1 MKVVIN
7 GKEKQIDEKLTILNL
22 LNEFNLKPKVTV
34 VEINK
39 EIINRSNFSQIK
51 IKKND
56 RIELIRFMGGG

>member
-7 GKEKQIDEKLTILNL
+7 GKEKKINEGFSVINL

-39 EIINRSNFSQIK
+39 KIIDRSNFSQIK
-51 IKKND
+51 IKEND